1 MKLKLKKVFSFI
13 ITFIQVLM
21 IIPPVVLQYY
31 SGRRMGMMRYLV
43 YEKGVFTEGVFSPG
57 LMNIYKVILVLAIVY
72 FIFFLIKNHR
82 KSMQNSHMAAI
93 TLGLVISL
101 SGMIFMFLPSLQGL
115 LAYHFFLI
123 AIFIQVIL
131 QVIRTA
137 FYGRN

>member
-1 MKLKLKKVFSFI
+1 MKKVFSFI
-13 ITFIQVLM
+13 ITLIQVLM

-57 LMNIYKVILVLAIVY
+57 LMNIYKVILAISIVY

-93 TLGLVISL
+93 ILGLVISL
-101 SGMIFMFLPSLQGL
+101 FGMIFMFLPSLQDL

>member
-1 MKLKLKKVFSFI
+1 
-13 ITFIQVLM
+13 M

-57 LMNIYKVILVLAIVY
+57 LMNIYIVILVILIAY

-93 TLGLVISL
+93 ILGLVISL
-101 SGMIFMFLPSLQGL
+101 SGMIFMFLPSLQDL

>member
-1 MKLKLKKVFSFI
+1 MKKVFSFI
-13 ITFIQVLM
+13 ITLIQVLM

-43 YEKGVFTEGVFSPG
+43 YEKGTFTEGVFSPS
-57 LMNIYKVILVLAIVY
+57 LMNIYKAILVISIVY
-72 FIFFLIKNHR
+72 FIFLLIMNHR

-93 TLGLVISL
+93 ILGLVISL
-101 SGMIFMFLPSLQGL
+101 SGMVFMFLPSLQDL

>member
-1 MKLKLKKVFSFI
+1 MKKVFSFI
-13 ITFIQVLM
+13 ITLIQVLM

-57 LMNIYKVILVLAIVY
+57 LMNIYIVILVILIAY

-93 TLGLVISL
+93 ILGLVISL
-101 SGMIFMFLPSLQGL
+101 SGMIFMFLPSLQDL

>member
-1 MKLKLKKVFSFI
+1 LKKVFSFI
-13 ITFIQVLM
+13 ITLIQVFM

-57 LMNIYKVILVLAIVY
+57 LMNIYKVILVISIVY
-72 FIFFLIKNHR
+72 FISFLIRNHR

-93 TLGLVISL
+93 ILGLVISL
-101 SGMIFMFLPSLQGL
+101 FGMIFMFLPSLQDL

-131 QVIRTA
+131 QAIRTA

>member
-1 MKLKLKKVFSFI
+1 
-13 ITFIQVLM
+13 
-21 IIPPVVLQYY
+21 
-31 SGRRMGMMRYLV
+31 MMRYLV

-57 LMNIYKVILVLAIVY
+57 LMNIYIVILVILIAY

-93 TLGLVISL
+93 ILGLVISL
-101 SGMIFMFLPSLQGL
+101 SGMIFMFLPSLQDL